1 MADTIPPT
9 PITHVITHSQVQEAI
24 RALGLDPGEVT
35 GLEITR
41 DQVEFRTY
49 PRDKEGS
56 PIIRKASHS
65 YYLSTINL
73 PVVEDYHLDSDTKE
87 A

>member
-1 MADTIPPT
+1 MAENTTPS
-9 PITHVITHSQVQEAI
+9 PITHVITRGQVQEAI

-49 PRDKEGS
+49 PLGKEGL
-56 PIIRKASHS
+56 PIIRGPLSS
-65 YYLSTINL
+65 YYESTINI
-73 PVVEDYHLDSDTKE
+73 PVVEDYHLESDTKE
-87 A
+87 S